1 MRRPYR
7 VGDDIADNM
16 SGQGLLSRSSTEL
29 IAQSDLNAA
38 RGLSGHCTDIPKWP
52 KPHKELLF
60 SLQGLAHRNHSERPL
75 YSHYDGQNKV
85 KLERIWSPHTVGRKG
100 EWGSHFTRLFGNS
113 SQSETQSY
121 HVTQQFYSQVVY
133 RRNENSHKLVR

>member
-1 MRRPYR
+1 M
-7 VGDDIADNM
+7 GDDIADNM

-29 IAQSDLNAA
+29 IAQSDLNAV
-38 RGLSGHCTDIPKWP
+38 RGLSVHCTDIPKWP

-100 EWGSHFTRLFGNS
+100 EWGSHFTRLGNS

-133 RRNENSHKLVR
+133 RRNENSHKLVC